1 MPTRRSGTLNC
12 GREAEEEGEDGGV
25 GRKEG
30 RKEGGEDAYP
40 VERRVEGV
48 ARDGVLEARP
58 ERIGGGARSLHGKR
72 HEPIT
77 CGHLRRSRKLA
88 GGEEEGF
95 GVEIDRSRSRSRRGK
110 QNRRDERGTQT
121 QTTTPRWKRPWV
133 G

>member
-1 MPTRRSGTLNC
+1 MGYLD
-12 GREAEEEGEDGGV
+12 EIVAEGEEGVE
-25 GRKEG
+25 RA
-30 RKEGGEDAYP
+30 DAEIGDVEP

-72 HEPIT
+72 HDPIT

-95 GVEIDRSRSRSRRGK
+95 GVEIDRSRSRRGK

-121 QTTTPRWKRPWV
+121 HTPCPRGKRPWV